1 MRISEEE
8 ARALESRMRRIGLFR
23 CTACG
28 SYFLLIASGSGL
40 SACPCCGAEEEKVL
54 SVKIGL
60 HGKMLTQKLPQK
72 ARKPA

>member
-23 CTACG
+23 CTACE
-28 SYFLLIASGSGL
+28 SYFLLSASRSGL
-40 SACPCCGAEEEKVL
+40 FACPCCGAEEEKVL

-60 HGKMLTQKLPQK
+60 HDDNDLDDDFE
-72 ARKPA
+72 